1 MRTTKEQ
8 TMKKIGKIL
17 LKILIA
23 ILFVV
28 VVIPFL
34 AIYFIVSPICNLI
47 ATPIKKSK
55 YKKSSFYKDFK
66 IKYSRDIESS
76 YIYQIYPYVKSNP
89 SIELVKENGT
99 DFYLKGESAIG
110 ILCPFM
116 GIYYDN
122 DKIMYSVEEHD
133 EETLSYYNLTYEYE
147 KLAKQYK
154 SIGKPVKLLVY
165 EDHFETERQFAL
177 AKNDDL
183 FITFESLEDY
193 KTIKF

>member
-1 MRTTKEQ
+1 
-8 TMKKIGKIL
+8 MKNLAKFL
-17 LKILIA
+17 LKIFKYLIIA
-23 ILFVV
+23 VLLVV
-28 VVIPFL
+28 TLPFWL
-34 AIYFIVSPICNLI
+34 IYLI
-47 ATPIKKSK
+47 ATIFDRIK
-55 YKKSSFYKDFK
+55 YKGSEFYKDFK
-66 IKYSRDIESS
+66 IKYSRDIEAS
-76 YIYQIYPYVKSNP
+76 YIYQIYPYVKENP
-89 SIELVKENGT
+89 SIELIKENGT

-147 KLAKQYK
+147 KLAEQYK
-154 SIGKPVKLLVY
+154 ALGKPVKLLVY

>member
-1 MRTTKEQ
+1 
-8 TMKKIGKIL
+8 MKNLARFL
-17 LKILIA
+17 LKILKYLIIA
-23 ILFVV
+23 VLLVV
-28 VVIPFL
+28 TLPFWL
-34 AIYFIVSPICNLI
+34 IYLI
-47 ATPIKKSK
+47 ATIFDRIK
-55 YKKSSFYKDFK
+55 YKRSEFYKDFK

-147 KLAKQYK
+147 KLAEQYK
-154 SIGKPVKLLVY
+154 ALGKPVKLLVY
-165 EDHFETERQFAL
+165 EDHFETEKQFSL